1 MAQAQS
7 DVQHLWF
14 GRRASTRMRSELMT
28 AIYDK
33 ALKRK
38 DFSGIVNK
46 KETAPK
52 TDKEKAKADDP
63 KAGAD
68 VGKIVNLMAVDAN
81 RCAMMISGLY
91 FIYGAPFGES
101 CGTRGPSIAKRL
113 LDIEII
119 IASTFLYQ

>member
-1 MAQAQS
+1 MSRIHLYCLKGLYVFFLRALSITSTQAQA

-38 DFSGIVNK
+38 DLSGIVTPQDK
-46 KETAPK
+46 DK
-52 TDKEKAKADDP
+52 TKDKASDGKP

-68 VGKIVNLMAVDAN
+68 IGKIVNLMAGDAN
-81 RCAMMISGLY
+81 RVSHANLIFL
-91 FIYGAPFGES
+91 
-101 CGTRGPSIAKRL
+101 TRKPIASFRL
-113 LDIEII
+113 L
-119 IASTFLYQ
+119 